1 MNLPMIFSNIGRVFK
16 GAAGGGLLFAKKHA
30 PEIMIGTGLAGFGL
44 TIVETVTA
52 TNKSNDILRRR
63 DVELSG
69 FCAVDDKD
77 DAEYMKDL
85 ENDSKIVKRRAR
97 RQLIRTWLP
106 VATTAI
112 GSTALI
118 LGGYK
123 VINGRYVATAAAYKA
138 IEEGFNR
145 YRGNVIEEFGENV
158 DWRMAHSIREDELDE
173 VRKQKEDEKVEAL
186 KKRRAKRLERTA
198 YTKDFNNAI
207 FDGHSD
213 YWKRYWTPYQAIEHV
228 QQIERELQDELE
240 SNGFVFLNK
249 AYERLGMPLTSA
261 GQIVGWIKT
270 PDNLHREKPFR
281 LSLGFANDET
291 PIEEIDRILAS
302 KSNEDIWIWIT
313 PNCDGV
319 IYQKIDTPF
328 SQRK

>member
-1 MNLPMIFSNIGRVFK
+1 MNLPMILSNVGRAIK
-16 GAAGGGLLFAKKHA
+16 GAAGGGFLFAKKHA

-52 TNKSNDILRRR
+52 TNKTNDILHRR
-63 DVELSG
+63 DVELNERG
-69 FCAVDDKD
+69 AVEDMNG
-77 DAEYMKDL
+77 AEYTEADMDR
-85 ENDSKIVKRRAR
+85 DGKIIKRKAR

-106 VATTAI
+106 VATTAV

-145 YRGNVIEEFGENV
+145 YRGNVIEEFGEDV

-186 KKRRAKRLERTA
+186 KKKRAKKLERTA
-198 YTKDFNNAI
+198 YTKGINNAI
-207 FDGHSD
+207 FDSHSD
-213 YWKRYWTPYQAIEHV
+213 YWKRYWTPYQVIEHV
-228 QQIERELQDELE
+228 QQIERELQDELD

-249 AYERLGMPLTSA
+249 AYERLGMPPTSA

-270 PDNLHREKPFR
+270 PRNLHRDKPFR
-281 LSLGFANDET
+281 LSLGYANDET
-291 PIEEIDRILAS
+291 PVEEIDRILAS
-302 KSNEDIWIWIT
+302 KSNEDIWMWIT

-319 IYQKIDTPF
+319 IYQMIDTPF
-328 SQRK
+328 SQR